1 MEFFLALVG
10 FTSLILIVYLLL
22 TDKTTPAVA
31 FIIVSGMSAILL
43 VLLDMYLHVGIGNIL
58 KEKFN
63 IAYFAKMDNPI
74 FDFAA
79 LQHFIRQGVNSVSST
94 AVLFIFAI
102 LFFGLLNEAGVF
114 NKIINILLRFSKNNV
129 YSICLLTAIISIVVH
144 LDGSGASSFLIVIPA
159 MLPIYEKLGIRK
171 TTLMTIIAISLGVM
185 NLLPWGGP
193 TLRAATII
201 GTDANVIWHQL
212 IPIQIIGLVCA
223 FGVALILARQE
234 IKRGAGQSLSYEE
247 NFHQL
252 DFGEHHKDNTFLL
265 NLILLLVILVLLIA
279 NILPSYFLFM
289 LGFCFALFINY
300 PKLDIAQKLIDKYSK
315 SAILMAT
322 TLFGAGILIGVFDK
336 SGVMKV
342 MASVILE
349 ILPDWAVM
357 LIPLIV
363 GISAVPMALIF
374 CTDSYFFGIMPIV
387 VSITSQL
394 GIDPMSIAIIMVVA
408 RNCAT
413 FISPVVPATLLG
425 CGLSGVSIKEHI
437 KNSFFYVWV
446 VSIICLSTG
455 SALGVIQ
462 FF

>member
-1 MEFFLALVG
+1 MEFFLAFVG
-10 FTSLILIVYLLL
+10 FASLILIVYLLL
-22 TDKTTPAVA
+22 TDKTTPSVA
-31 FIIVSGMSAILL
+31 FIVVSGISAILL
-43 VLLDMYLHVGIGNIL
+43 VLLEINFHLGIGSLL
-58 KEKFN
+58 KEKFD
-63 IAYFAKMDNPI
+63 IAYFAKMENPI
-74 FDFAA
+74 FDFNA
-79 LQHFIRQGVNSVSST
+79 LKYFIRQGISSVSST

-114 NKIINILLRFSKNNV
+114 NTMINYLLKFSKNNV
-129 YSICLLTAIISIVVH
+129 YSICILTVVISVVVH

-159 MLPIYEKLGIRK
+159 MLPIYEKLGMRK
-171 TTLMTIIAISLGVM
+171 TTLMTIMAISLGVM

-201 GTDANVIWHQL
+201 NTEANEIWHQL
-212 IPIQIIGLVCA
+212 IPIQITGLFLA
-223 FGVALILARQE
+223 LGVAILLARQE
-234 IKRGAGQSLSYEE
+234 IQRGAGNIASNE

-252 DFGEHHKDNTFLL
+252 ELGEHHTSNRFFL
-265 NLILLLVILVLLIA
+265 NILLLLSILVLLIA
-279 NILPSYFLFM
+279 NIFPSYFLFM

-300 PKLDIAQKLIDKYSK
+300 PKLEVAQKLIDKYSK

-336 SGVMKV
+336 TGIMKV
-342 MASVILE
+342 MANVILE
-349 ILPDWAVM
+349 ILPDWALI

-387 VSITSQL
+387 VGITSAL

-425 CGLSGVSIKEHI
+425 CGISGVSIKEHI
-437 KNSFFYVWV
+437 SKSFFWVWG
-446 VSIICLSTG
+446 VSLICLSVG
-455 SALGVIQ
+455 AMLRLIH

>member
-1 MEFFLALVG
+1 MEFFLAFMG
-10 FTSLILIVYLLL
+10 FASLILIVYLLL
-22 TDKTTPAVA
+22 TDKTTPSVA
-31 FIIVSGMSAILL
+31 FIIVSGVSAILL
-43 VLLDMYLHVGIGNIL
+43 VLLETNFHLGIGSLL
-58 KEKFN
+58 KEKFD
-63 IAYFAKMDNPI
+63 ITYFAKMENPV
-74 FDFAA
+74 FDFNA
-79 LQHFIRQGVNSVSST
+79 LKYFIRQGINSVSST

-114 NKIINILLRFSKNNV
+114 NTMINYLLKLSKNNV
-129 YSICLLTAIISIVVH
+129 YSICILTVVASVVVH

-159 MLPIYEKLGIRK
+159 LLPIYEKLGMRK

-201 GTDANVIWHQL
+201 NTEANEIWHQL
-212 IPIQIIGLVCA
+212 IPIQITGLLLA
-223 FGVALILARQE
+223 LGVAILLARQE
-234 IKRGAGQSLSYEE
+234 IQRGAGKIANNEI
-247 NFHQL
+247 FHQL
-252 DFGEHHKDNTFLL
+252 ELGEHHTNNKFFL
-265 NLILLLVILVLLIA
+265 NILLLLSILALLIA
-279 NILPSYFLFM
+279 NIFPSYFLFM

-300 PKLDIAQKLIDKYSK
+300 PKLEVAQKLIDKYSK

-336 SGVMKV
+336 TGIMKV

-349 ILPDWAVM
+349 ILPDWALI

-387 VSITSQL
+387 VGITSAL

-437 KNSFFYVWV
+437 NKSFFLVWG
-446 VSIICLSTG
+446 VSLICLSVG
-455 SALGVIQ
+455 AMLGLIH